1 VSTSDERHRACR
13 WLDACCGDYIEASM
27 FYSVSIMERVGI
39 RDLKQ
44 NASAVVKR
52 VEAGETVEITDRGR
66 PVARIVA
73 LRHASTYERLVAEGR
88 ITPARGRLLD
98 HRPLPPIPG
107 RPLGSEAL
115 AGLRAGER

>member
-1 VSTSDERHRACR
+1 MCYKWSMRAR
-13 WLDACCGDYIEASM
+13 A
-27 FYSVSIMERVGI
+27 GI

-66 PVARIVA
+66 PVARIVP
-73 LRHASTYERLVAEGR
+73 LRHASAYDRLVAKGR
-88 ITPARGRLLD
+88 VAPARGSLLD
-98 HRPLPPIPG
+98 HRSLPPPPG

-115 AGLRAGER
+115 AELRAGER

>member
-1 VSTSDERHRACR
+1 MCYNVVM
-13 WLDACCGDYIEASM
+13 I
-27 FYSVSIMERVGI
+27 VRVGI

-66 PVARIVA
+66 PVARMVP
-73 LRHASTYERLVAEGR
+73 LRHASAYDRLVAEGK
-88 ITPARGRLLD
+88 ITPAHGSVLD
-98 HRPLPPIPG
+98 HRPLPPLPG

-115 AGLRAGER
+115 AELRADER